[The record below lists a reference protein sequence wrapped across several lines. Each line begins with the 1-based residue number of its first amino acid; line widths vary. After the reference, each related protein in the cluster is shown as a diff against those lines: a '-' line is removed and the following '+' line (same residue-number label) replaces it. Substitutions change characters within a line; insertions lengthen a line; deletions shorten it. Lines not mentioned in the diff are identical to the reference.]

1 MSTTSTPEPKFAPE
15 DLPTATIPRW
25 VVVLLVVIVVAV
37 VYVAYAQRS
46 SRGQLSAQLE
56 QVRNQLTRLEA
67 RAATLEGD
75 YADLRAQLD
84 VSSEKLGL
92 TRQEIAR
99 ARDLAAQI
107 KKEQQAAVAQL
118 DTQLE
123 TLRSTQETRFG
134 SLTGEVSTVRGD
146 MEATRR
152 ALADTQMKLER
163 TIGDL
168 GVQSGLIAKNREELE
183 ELKRRGERDYFEFDI
198 RKSKEYTRVGSI
210 SVRLNKTDTK
220 RQKYTLTLLANDK
233 RIEKKDKTLLEPV
246 QFYLQGTRHLLEIVV
261 YDIQKDR
268 AVGYLSAP
276 KELASR

>member
-15 DLPTATIPRW
+15 DLPTATTPRW

-67 RAATLEGD
+67 RAATLEDD

-146 MEATRR
+146 METTRR